1 MSDGIPAGGFVSKL
15 YKEGCDPREHLYTRR
30 LLFHYTKTKTAL
42 EHIFPSMKIRMS
54 SMRAMNDQ
62 WESSP
67 WRMNV
72 MGDWRTHDH
81 ARLTTEVQQAVDKY
95 LKSAVRLVCFS
106 EDQPDEHPEFG
117 IDEYGR
123 EDLIKGWEHDRMWAQ
138 YAENHTGICLFFDR
152 DKLHRRMEE
161 HFSGGG
167 TLVHGAMAYLDNRVR
182 NYEEPLRRLDFDPLE
197 RYYNPSVDGEIEA
210 YVKQFRS
217 AYWPHLYL
225 LKDPDWQSEQE
236 YRYVWMGEEVPLT
249 DAEDISIEG
258 CLTAICL
265 GASFP
270 KAYEINIRDVSD
282 RTGAQVLRI
291 WYPDRRI
298 FIVPAW
304 EDDRF
309 EREIILPLPPQGS

>member
-1 MSDGIPAGGFVSKL
+1 VTQESTSTRGGSFSLYEDEDRARAHFPIDEDQNEFDAGHERPMGEF
-15 YKEGCDPREHLYTRR
+15 
-30 LLFHYTKTKTAL
+30 
-42 EHIFPSMKIRMS
+42 
-54 SMRAMNDQ
+54 
-62 WESSP
+62 P

-167 TLVHGAMAYLDNRVR
+167 TLVHGAMAYL
-182 NYEEPLRRLDFDPLE
+182 
-197 RYYNPSVDGEIEA
+197 I
-210 YVKQFRS
+210 
-217 AYWPHLYL
+217 
-225 LKDPDWQSEQE
+225 
-236 YRYVWMGEEVPLT
+236 
-249 DAEDISIEG
+249 
-258 CLTAICL
+258 TA
-265 GASFP
+265 
-270 KAYEINIRDVSD
+270 
-282 RTGAQVLRI
+282 
-291 WYPDRRI
+291 
-298 FIVPAW
+298 
-304 EDDRF
+304 
-309 EREIILPLPPQGS
+309 